1 MLLSLT
7 VPSSLYGDIHVTA
20 DVTPGRYEIA
30 EVKDADGNCFCGSVH
45 SDVLEE
51 IETAIEFE
59 YQCARYDEAFANC
72 DDLRAFDFHTL

>member
-7 VPSSLYGDIHVTA
+7 VPSTRYGSLHVTA
-20 DVTPGRYEIA
+20 DVSPGRYDIA
-30 EVKDADGNCFCGSVH
+30 EVKDADGNCFCGAVH
-45 SDVLEE
+45 GDVLEE
-51 IETAIEFE
+51 IETAVEFE